1 MRRTLY
7 ATVALCVLLTGC
19 KVKELADKAKIAR
32 DLNKSGSTVDLMKNV
47 ADDKYTPPADGK
59 LSDAQI
65 KMYMKVREH
74 EKQIAQ
80 VAKEQ
85 LQQHADAA
93 KKAGDKSIAGMV
105 EGFKGL
111 GSLAD
116 FATADI
122 RAAKDLGFNTQEYLW
137 VKTKI
142 MEASTTAM
150 TEKMS
155 EAMNA
160 QMEASYKQMKKAYD
174 EAKDEQTKKMY
185 AESLAGFEKARQ
197 ESAANA
203 PQIDPSVKYNREL
216 LSHYENAL
224 NALATEMAKY
234 SDKPVDTTKAVQDF
248 EKSVDEAKQKAS
260 SQQ

>member
-32 DLNKSGSTVDLMKNV
+32 DLNKTGSTVDLMKNV

-85 LQQHADAA
+85 LQQHADA
-93 KKAGDKSIAGMV
+93 GMV

-122 RAAKDLGFNTQEYLW
+122 RAAKDLGYNTQEYLW

-224 NALATEMAKY
+224 NALATEMEKY
-234 SDKPVDTTKAVQDF
+234 SDKPVDAKKAVQDF
-248 EKSVDEAKQKAS
+248 EKQVDEAKQKAN